1 MGIFYSPWALAVP
14 NSRLVIAVVIC
25 GCPLTQRGLSLWMSP
40 KSVSP
45 LAHAVGVD
53 IPGGVRHPVLH
64 PARDLADGGGRPHE
78 VPGQGRHHQD
88 RRGRGQEARG
98 SPQDISG
105 PKQVNSSP

>member
-1 MGIFYSPWALAVP
+1 MG
-14 NSRLVIAVVIC
+14 
-25 GCPLTQRGLSLWMSP
+25 P
-40 KSVSP
+40 KSVSH
-45 LAHAVGVD
+45 LAVGVD

-64 PARDLADGGGRPHE
+64 SACDLADGGGRPHE

-105 PKQVNSSP
+105 LKSQFAAGLGLKVGPRL